1 VVTAFSLKIASG
13 RLKIATDILPTPWPI
28 DFTFGFGDRVFCGFT
43 HFVQGKFVEPMANI
57 WHSRW

>member
-28 DFTFGFGDRVFCGFT
+28 DFTFGFGDRVFYGFT
-43 HFVQGKFVEPMANI
+43 HFIQGKFVEPMANI
-57 WHSRW
+57 